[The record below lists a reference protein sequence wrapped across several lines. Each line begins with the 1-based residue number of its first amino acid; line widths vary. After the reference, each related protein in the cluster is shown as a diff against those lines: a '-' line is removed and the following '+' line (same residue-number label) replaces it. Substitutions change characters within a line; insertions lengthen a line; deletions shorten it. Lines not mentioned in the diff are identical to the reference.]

1 VKFNDLTSKQKRA
14 VYGIGIVVVLL
25 FGLAFCGHAHSADL
39 AAPAATADFYP
50 INQVNEPV
58 TIPQTAYLY
67 RFKLQREAISRFGSA
82 DPVARIGAQVH
93 AESRWRADAHSA
105 YAQGMA
111 EFTPDTAEWM
121 RSICPDIGPPDAWD
135 PNWSVRAV
143 TCYDHYLHEHVAASA
158 TPCDQWAFTLSAYNG
173 GLGWVSRDR
182 ARASSAG
189 LDSDRWFGNVERAS
203 ARSTSARTENR
214 NYVSQILLKFEP
226 AYIAAGWPGQKVC
239 T

>member
-1 VKFNDLTSKQKRA
+1 VSPKTWFKGLTSKQKGY
-14 VYGIGIVVVLL
+14 VYIGVFAVLL
-25 FGLAFCGHAHSADL
+25 LGLATCGHAATASE
-39 AAPAATADFYP
+39 PAAAAIYP
-50 INQVNEPV
+50 VDQV

-67 RFKLQREAISRFGSA
+67 RFKLQREVTSRFGSA
-82 DPVARIGAQVH
+82 DAVARVGAQVH
-93 AESRWRADAHSA
+93 TESRWKADAHSQ
-105 YAQGMA
+105 YADGMA
-111 EFTPDTAEWM
+111 QFTPDTAEWM